1 MTEPEAGSAALPA
14 VQQVYGQLS
23 AFDPEKDNIST
34 YLERVELYLDVNGVV
49 ANKRVAVLLT
59 VVGAENYGILR
70 SLVAPDRPRT
80 KTYAQ
85 LVKALKDHFEP
96 KPIVIAER
104 FKFYRR
110 NQNTTETVLE
120 YAAEL
125 RRLAITCDFGTFLD
139 EALRDRFVCGLKSE
153 QVQKGLLAE
162 EGLTMARALELAQAK
177 EAASREAKDFK
188 GTQSTAISKLS
199 SGSKR
204 GPTQRTT
211 SGQQSGQQP
220 CHRCGRTGHTGQ
232 SCKFKESKCHKCHN
246 KGHIAAVCRSSKKR
260 SSKKVVKRVI
270 EDDLDEDE
278 SDIGSISVNANS
290 QGRSSKPIDVTVEM
304 SGKDVVMEL
313 DTGAAVTI
321 MSLST
326 FKKLFP
332 RTQLRQTQLV
342 LKTYTGQPME
352 VVGEVTMSVNYQN
365 QAVKSLDLVVVKEK
379 GPTLLGRD
387 WLKHIQLDW
396 KTI

>member
-1 MTEPEAGSAALPA
+1 M
-14 VQQVYGQLS
+14 
-23 AFDPEKDNIST
+23 
-34 YLERVELYLDVNGVV
+34 
-49 ANKRVAVLLT
+49 
-59 VVGAENYGILR
+59 
-70 SLVAPDRPRT
+70 
-80 KTYAQ
+80 
-85 LVKALKDHFEP
+85 
-96 KPIVIAER
+96 
-104 FKFYRR
+104 
-110 NQNTTETVLE
+110 
-120 YAAEL
+120 
-125 RRLAITCDFGTFLD
+125 
-139 EALRDRFVCGLKSE
+139 
-153 QVQKGLLAE
+153 
-162 EGLTMARALELAQAK
+162 
-177 EAASREAKDFK
+177 
-188 GTQSTAISKLS
+188 KLS

-220 CHRCGRTGHTGQ
+220 CHRCGRTEHTGQ
-232 SCKFKESKCHKCHN
+232 NCKFKESKCHKCHN
-246 KGHIAAVCRSSKKR
+246 RGHIAAVCRSSKKR

-278 SDIGSISVNANS
+278 SDIRSVSVNANS
-290 QGRSSKPIDVTVEM
+290 QGRSSKPITVTVEM

-332 RTQLRQTQLV
+332 RKQLRHTQLV

-352 VVGEVTMSVNYQN
+352 VVGEVTMNVTYQN

-396 KTI
+396 KTISRETSVAAILDKYGEVFTPELGTMRQFEATLPLKENAQPVFKKIYRFPIHNGVM